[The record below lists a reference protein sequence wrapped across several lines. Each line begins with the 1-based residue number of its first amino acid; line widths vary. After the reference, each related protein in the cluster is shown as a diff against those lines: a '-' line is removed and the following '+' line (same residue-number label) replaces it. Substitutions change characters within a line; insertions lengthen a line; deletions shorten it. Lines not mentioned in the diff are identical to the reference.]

1 VVASSSVISARQQ
14 SSVPAFAAQAPVQT
28 GVSSGAAGVS
38 ADQPQGAFKSHLA
51 WQMLRD
57 AADSD
62 RARSRSDAISALS
75 LLDSDPHA
83 IAMVAHALQDKED
96 GIRALA
102 ATSLGDMNARSA
114 IPALRK
120 AMDDPSPVVSF
131 AAAQSLMEN
140 GRPQWSRP
148 LPRPADR

>member
-1 VVASSSVISARQQ
+1 
-14 SSVPAFAAQAPVQT
+14 
-28 GVSSGAAGVS
+28 
-38 ADQPQGAFKSHLA
+38 
-51 WQMLRD
+51 MLRD
-57 AADSD
+57 AADLD
-62 RARSRSDAISALS
+62 KARSRSDAISGLS
-75 LLDSDPHA
+75 LLDSNPHA

-131 AAAQSLMEN
+131 AADTIAVEN
-140 GRPQWSRP
+140 GRPQSSKP
-148 LPRPADR
+148 LLRRADR